1 MPNVEPLH
9 EGDPAAVGPYR
20 LVGRLGAGG
29 HGVVYLGQARNGT
42 PVAVKALREGI
53 VMGGRLVED
62 IATARMVEPFCIA
75 RVLDASTSGRAYIVA
90 EYVDGPSLQQA
101 GRHAGVE
108 LQRLAVATATALDAI
123 HQAGVLHGDFKPAN
137 VLLGPE
143 GPQVVDFGIAAA
155 LGSGMKA
162 TSTIVGTPAYMA
174 PEQLAGKPVGA
185 PADVFAWASVIVF
198 AATGVPPFGD
208 DSLPVVI
215 NRIVN
220 EEPQL
225 GELPRPLREV
235 VPTCLAKDP
244 AARPTMR
251 DVLLH
256 LTAPQRKGTP
266 SAQSTPSAEAT
277 PPAPG
282 TASHQGAASP
292 RGAGSKSSGSGQ
304 GTHSPEAEGSQQ
316 APAYDAPYQTPE
328 HQNAGQPAR
337 NDTPDWLWE
346 QTPEPASTEPAAGP
360 GSEQPAHD
368 APGQGALPDAPGQ
381 AAWPDMPGQPGFETP
396 GQSGRDMP
404 GRPAFDTPDRPR
416 LETADSAAWQQ
427 TADQTLDQEA
437 SPPPG
442 SSAGEPPPLGRVV
455 GEPLPR
461 RRTRPPQQGGAPG
474 DPASYQGPGQA
485 AYPSPDHQPGGGPH
499 GLGREVQDPQ
509 GDPAQEGPSQGG
521 PAQGGPAQ
529 DGSPLQALFDLSSPV
544 ESTPGHGTQQAFGQ
558 GAPHGS
564 PAGFG
569 APSGHGTYE
578 PPSGHG
584 TYEPQIGHG
593 THDEGQD
600 RYGGQASEVPAWS
613 EPPAPFAAK
622 QGLEPA
628 PFESQPHASV
638 PPHAPESTH
647 SVPTPQ
653 SSALVDA
660 LVAGERT
667 SAAPPPR
674 KRRRAKKVIVACV
687 SGVCALAL
695 GGAIVWLTPTKPTPK
710 TTRLA
715 VVSDAPTAS
724 PSATKAERPRRS
736 RTTTPQPDDSTG
748 TGRATKGRLRLVYV
762 RAGGTRTGDCWAGGE
777 ATLQAL
783 VERTGEAVTFAYT
796 WYVDGSAIGRATA
809 GVSRNGR
816 RYLAAPRNLTSAGG
830 VHKVTLRIT
839 SPLTTQR
846 TVSVT
851 MCPH

>member
-53 VMGGRLVED
+53 VMGGRLVKD

-235 VPTCLAKDP
+235 VPACLAKDP
-244 AARPTMR
+244 AARPAMR

-266 SAQSTPSAEAT
+266 PAQRAPSAEAT

-282 TASHQGAASP
+282 AASHQGAASA
-292 RGAGSKSSGSGQ
+292 RSDGSTSSGSWQ
-304 GTHSPEAEGSQQ
+304 GTRSPEAEGSQQ
-316 APAYDAPYQTPE
+316 APAYGEPYQTPE
-328 HQNAGQPAR
+328 HQTAGRPAR

-346 QTPEPASTEPAAGP
+346 QTPEPASTELAAGP
-360 GSEQPAHD
+360 GGEQPAHH
-368 APGQGALPDAPGQ
+368 APGQEALPDAPGQ
-381 AAWPDMPGQPGFETP
+381 AAWPDPPGRSEFETP
-396 GQSGRDMP
+396 GGSGRDLP
-404 GRPAFDTPDRPR
+404 GQLAFDTPDRSR
-416 LETADSAAWQQ
+416 LEVDSAAWQQ

-437 SPPPG
+437 SPPLG
-442 SSAGEPPPLGRVV
+442 GTAGEPAPLGRVV

-461 RRTRPPQQGGAPG
+461 RRTRSPQQGTAPG
-474 DPASYQGPGQA
+474 DPASHQDPGQA
-485 AYPSPDHQPGGGPH
+485 AYPSPDHQRGGVPH
-499 GLGREVQDPQ
+499 GSGREVQDPL
-509 GDPAQEGPSQGG
+509 GDPALEGPPQGGPAQGG

-544 ESTPGHGTQQAFGQ
+544 ESTSGHGPRQAFGQ

-578 PPSGHG
+578 AQTGHG
-584 TYEPQIGHG
+584 TR
-593 THDEGQD
+593 DEGQD

-613 EPPAPFAAK
+613 EPPAPFAAT
-622 QGLEPA
+622 QGLESA
-628 PFESQPHASV
+628 PFESQPHASA

-647 SVPTPQ
+647 SVPAPQ

-667 SAAPPPR
+667 SEAPPPR

-695 GGAIVWLTPTKPTPK
+695 GGAIVWLTPTTPTPK

-715 VVSDAPTAS
+715 VVSDAPTAA
-724 PSATKAERPRRS
+724 PSTTRAERPRRS
-736 RTTTPQPDDSTG
+736 RTTIPQPDDSTG

-783 VERTGEAVTFAYT
+783 VERTGEAVNFAYT
-796 WYVDGSAIGRATA
+796 WYVDGSVIGRATA
-809 GVSRNGR
+809 GISRNGR
-816 RYLAAPRNLTSAGG
+816 RYLAAPRSLTSAGG

-851 MCPH
+851 MCPQ